1 MKRNIIKQIV
11 IAIAI
16 TIVGGAQTKAQSI
29 NSFREQ
35 SNIDPGIE
43 SWQLTRQGNLSP
55 SLYTGA
61 MQWTLPLYTYKDPDF
76 ELPIALEYFY
86 DGFKPR
92 EATGSVGLGWALNAG
107 GVITREVRGLRDEH
121 LFMKDYDPEYI
132 YGYYYAWKQSLT
144 INSGSNFSLLRD
156 NLHYAVGIDYGDMTF
171 MEMLSENLPGNTLMC
186 RATAYQERYDIEP
199 DIFRFNFCG
208 HSGEFRFGNDGAI
221 QVISSNES
229 NDALSIDVR
238 EMEGPDCRTFYFI
251 ITTADG
257 YKYTFGSNEHSFEY
271 STSTCYS
278 TDDPKGL
285 AHTFLNGDQTI
296 TAWKLTSIESPS
308 GRKLVFEYDH
318 YYDIEATTH
327 KSYTP
332 YLEAISANEDS
343 LPSYM
348 ERRLNLCRTRLLK
361 QIALK
366 VNNRTVPIATFS
378 WSERTD
384 AQDEH
389 CTANYRHSSI
399 LQEIQTVRT
408 QKNRCL
414 SSITVRNANGNEV
427 ECITLGYNTLGSS
440 SGPRKL
446 LLSFV
451 NIKKSGK
458 WNFEYNQTPS
468 NDSLPTADVEYVIDI
483 FGYWG
488 GSSSADLR
496 GCLPSYLRGSLQQNA
511 STDYSLPRE
520 QTGALH
526 KIIYPTGGHSIIE
539 YEKNHVKKLLDRTWA
554 QKPFLQTFNHDVCG
568 IRVAKI
574 TDYDGSEAV
583 SAKEF
588 QYDDGVFWQQ
598 PRLCVECLYYK
609 QVFHP
614 INASSF
620 LMPLKATF
628 YSSNGFNTYGY
639 GQRLGYEVVTELH
652 SDGSRTVHTFFG
664 WNHYPDSFPESV
676 SSTPLD
682 ILPYNDEEAT
692 KMLNMFECPSS
703 DYSLFRGLPKSISEY
718 DALDN
723 LRYHKE
729 FSYVPEAPSVVYEA
743 MNCMSLYACIPH
755 FRMKPLLHTIM
766 ESKDGLSVKTKFD
779 MDPQGRLSSKTVID
793 LQSNRE
799 IEESYS
805 YCTNYSSDD
814 ASVCFGAVRDVVTI
828 VKEESSQ
835 NRFVTDFVRFGYN
848 RADGSAKPTSMT
860 VYKLDK
866 PEPDSLRSRIPGSKP
881 CNVTRITRDSKLLP
895 TRVDY
900 PGGAYITYT
909 WDALGRNISSRTVN
923 GTQGKTT
930 YTWKDMVG
938 LSSLTLPS
946 GLSASYSYDY
956 YGRLSEERNSD
967 GNAVRHIEGRLGCE
981 YGGLLSRI
989 ATKTVLDEND
999 SSFSLDVDYYD
1010 ALGRKSQSVYVGD
1023 PGAFPSIIQPFKY
1036 DSMDRADSVAFLP
1049 YATDTIQTMNPAI
1062 VYQNLWETKSAEWY
1076 EATFGEGSRPFY
1088 IKEYEPWKGGR
1099 VLSEQKPGTR
1109 YQQEG
1114 KKVVF
1119 QYGKNT
1125 TDDAVLRLSFAMPSA
1140 SNAFVKCSG
1149 LWDDDKLQRT
1159 TRVSEEGDTTVIF
1172 SDVAGQT
1179 ILSRSINNGSKHD
1192 TYFIRDLK
1200 DSLVMVIQPEGSSRI
1215 NTGTIIPFNG
1225 TFAHDYCFGWLY
1237 DGFGRL
1243 VWKHNP
1249 GDGGTNFAYD
1259 RRGRLAY
1266 SDDANLRASS
1276 KGRYYLYDDYD
1287 RLTEEGICYPSTN
1300 YAGIC
1305 GGLDSGVS
1313 IKTMCSSCQDT
1324 HKLAYRTSSSAL
1336 ATNGIPLDMSFASV
1350 AGVVSSSDINRE
1362 RCLSMLSF
1370 EQLREIGNSMGNN
1383 TRRAYWYD
1391 GQGRLIQMLEK
1402 TSDGWTARYSTK
1414 YDFVGN
1420 PIKYCEQHTDPSGI
1434 THTLLVENT
1443 YDSRGRIT
1451 RCVRTLDGVTLDPV
1465 EYGYDGLGRTSD
1477 KTRNGANEAFKL
1489 RQTVERDL
1497 LGWISEINVV
1507 HPVEGTLFDEAIAYR
1522 LDGLIDEVTTY
1533 NCPRGDPGTPIVR
1546 NKYSYDHL
1554 GRLLGNSRWVDN
1566 AATDVRTEKNI
1577 QYDLNGNITF
1587 LRRNI
1592 NGTAQDIYFGYEGNQ
1607 ITGGC
1612 INPQTD
1618 FIEFW
1623 FTNDLNGNL
1632 TSDNYYNNI
1641 IEYNFLNLPSMVGDV
1656 TYTYLSDGTRLSARK
1671 ANGVGVITRGSFSY
1685 AIDASG
1691 AIRLESVGHSE
1702 GRIYVGNSGELKDC
1716 WNISDHLG
1724 NVRSVINPDGMI
1736 GSLWLEQSDYLPFGM
1751 RINELSDQLGDAQR
1765 WHLAGKEYQKFGSFD
1780 LGLVDFGARYYLPM
1794 YCRWTSVDPMAKSFS
1809 SISPFS
1815 YCNNNPISIIDK
1827 NGLRSI
1833 PLKDQFKEWI
1843 IKIDSWFG
1851 LRDTKEKDASK
1862 NHKGLDFNYS
1872 GGGDTDLGAPV
1883 LAAHEGIVSVHES
1896 TDGAAGRYV
1905 TITAPDESVKT
1916 KYFHLSSTKVKEGDY
1931 VGESQ
1936 EIGTMGGSADG
1947 KENKWSSH
1955 LHYEIHTKKDG
1966 KWTPINPSKDGTN
1979 TVESLIDPQLM
1990 IDESSKLYY
1999 GGKLPAAYIIS
2010 SPYQIKY
2017 TIFL

>member
-1 MKRNIIKQIV
+1 MKRNIIKQIG

-16 TIVGGAQTKAQSI
+16 TIVGGVQTKAQNI

-35 SNIDPGIE
+35 TNINPSIE

-121 LFMKDYDPEYI
+121 VFIKDDDHEYI
-132 YGYYYAWKQSLT
+132 YGYYYAWKQSLN
-144 INSGSNFSLLRD
+144 INSGSKFSLLRD
-156 NLHYAVGIDYGDMTF
+156 NLHYADGIDYGDMTF
-171 MEMLSENLPGNTLMC
+171 MEMLSEDLPGNTLMC
-186 RATAYQERYDIEP
+186 RATAYNERYDIEP

-221 QVISSNES
+221 QVLSPNES

-238 EMEGPDCRTFYFI
+238 EMEGPDCRSFYFI

-271 STSTCYS
+271 STNMCYS

-285 AHTFLNGDQTI
+285 SHTFLYGDLTI

-308 GRKLVFEYDH
+308 GRKLVFEYDQ

-332 YLEAISANEDS
+332 ALEALDVNNEPI
-343 LPSYM
+343 PSYM
-348 ERRLNLCRTRLLK
+348 EKRLNLCRTRLLK

-366 VNNRTVPIATFS
+366 VNNQTVPIATFI

-389 CTANYRHSSI
+389 CYANYSHSSI
-399 LQEIQTVRT
+399 LPEIQTVRT
-408 QKNRCL
+408 QKNRRL
-414 SSITVRNANGNEV
+414 SSITIKNTNGNNV
-427 ECITLGYNTLGSS
+427 ECITLGYNILGAS

-468 NDSLPTADVEYVIDI
+468 NDSLPTADVESFIDI

-488 GSSSADLR
+488 GSSLSDLR
-496 GCLPSYLRGSLQQNA
+496 GCPPTYLGGSLLQNTA
-511 STDYSLPRE
+511 TDYSLPRE
-520 QTGALH
+520 QTGALQ
-526 KIIYPTGGHSIIE
+526 KIVYPTGGHSLIE
-539 YEKNHVKKLLDRTWA
+539 YEKNHVKKLLDRTCT
-554 QKPFLQTFNHDVCG
+554 QKPFLQSFNKDVCG

-614 INASSF
+614 IIASSF
-620 LMPLKATF
+620 LMPLKAVF
-628 YSSNGFNTYGY
+628 YSSNGFNTWGY
-639 GQRLGYEVVTELH
+639 GQRHGYEIVTELH

-664 WNHYPDSFPESV
+664 WYPSKDSFLDSI
-676 SSTPLD
+676 SSITLD
-682 ILPYNDEEAT
+682 ILPYNDAETT
-692 KMLNMFECPSS
+692 KMLNMFECPSM

-723 LRYHKE
+723 LRYCKE

-743 MNCMSLYACIPH
+743 MNCMSVYACIPH
-755 FRMKPLLHTIM
+755 FRFKPIQHTIT
-766 ESKDGLSVKTKFD
+766 ESKDGLSVKTQFD
-779 MDPQGRLSSKTVID
+779 MDPNGRLSSRTLTD

-805 YCTNYSSDD
+805 YCTNYSSAD
-814 ASVCFGAVRDVVTI
+814 ASVCFGAVRDIVTI
-828 VKEESSQ
+828 VKEENSQ
-835 NRFVTDFVRFGYN
+835 TRFVTDYVRFGYN
-848 RADGSAKPTSMT
+848 RADGSAKPTSIT
-860 VYKLDK
+860 VFKLDK
-866 PEPDSLRSRIPGSKP
+866 PEPDSLWNRIPGSKA
-881 CNVTRITRDSKLLP
+881 CKVTRITRDSKLLP

-900 PGGAYITYT
+900 PGGAYIAYT

-938 LSSLTLPS
+938 LSSQTLPS
-946 GLSASYSYDY
+946 GLSTSYSYDY

-967 GNAVRHIEGRLGCE
+967 GDVVRHIEGRLGCE
-981 YGGLLSRI
+981 YGGQISRI
-989 ATKTVLDEND
+989 ATRTVLDEND
-999 SSFSLDVDYYD
+999 STFVLDVDYYD
-1010 ALGRKSQSVYVGD
+1010 ALGRKSQSVSVGE
-1023 PGAFPSIIQPFKY
+1023 PGIIPSIIQPFKY

-1049 YATDTIQTMNPAI
+1049 YATDAIQTKNPVLAF
-1062 VYQNLWETKSAEWY
+1062 QGLWEAKSAEWY
-1076 EATFGEGSRPFY
+1076 EANYGEGSRSFY

-1125 TDDAVLRLSFAMPSA
+1125 TDDAVLRLSFAIPSG
-1140 SNAFVKCSG
+1140 SNAYVKCSG
-1149 LWDDDKLQRT
+1149 LWADAKLQRT
-1159 TRVSEEGDTTVIF
+1159 TRISEEGDTTVIF
-1172 SDVAGQT
+1172 SDIAGKT
-1179 ILSRSINNGSKHD
+1179 ILSRSINNGTKHD
-1192 TYFIRDLK
+1192 TYYIRDQK

-1215 NTGTIIPFNG
+1215 NTGTIIPFG
-1225 TFAHDYCFGWLY
+1225 GSFAHDYCFEWLY

-1243 VWKHNP
+1243 VWRHNP
-1249 GDGGTNFAYD
+1249 GDGGSNFAYD
-1259 RRGRLAY
+1259 QRGRLAY
-1266 SDDANLRASS
+1266 SDDANLRASG

-1287 RLTEEGICYPSTN
+1287 RLTEEGLCCPSTD
-1300 YAGIC
+1300 YAGIYD
-1305 GGLDSGVS
+1305 GLSYGVS
-1313 IKTMCSSCQDT
+1313 IKTMCSSSQDT
-1324 HKLAYRTSSSAL
+1324 HKLVYRTSSSAR
-1336 ATNGIPLDMSFASV
+1336 ASNGIPRDMSFASV
-1350 AGVVSSSDINRE
+1350 AGVVSISDINNE
-1362 RCLSMLSF
+1362 RCLTMLSF
-1370 EQLREIGNSMGNN
+1370 EQLREIGTSMGGN

-1420 PIKYCEQHTDPSGI
+1420 PIKYCEQHTDPSGT

-1451 RCVRTLDGVTLDPV
+1451 RCVRTLDGVNLDPV
-1465 EYGYDGLGRTSD
+1465 EYGYDGLGRTSV

-1489 RQTVERDL
+1489 RQTVDRNL
-1497 LGWISEINVV
+1497 LGWISEINFA

-1522 LDGLIDEVTTY
+1522 FDGLIDEVTTY
-1533 NCPRGDPGTPIVR
+1533 NCPQGDPGTPIVR

-1566 AATDVRTEKNI
+1566 VATDVRTEKNI

-1587 LRRNI
+1587 IQRNL

-1612 INPQTD
+1612 INPQTV
-1618 FIEFW
+1618 FLELW
-1623 FTNDLNGNL
+1623 FTSDLNGNL
-1632 TSDNYYNNI
+1632 TSGSFYNCG
-1641 IEYNFLNLPSMVGDV
+1641 IEYNYLNLPSMVGDV

-1671 ANGVGVITRGSFSY
+1671 ANGAGVITRGSFSY

-1691 AIRLESVGHSE
+1691 TIRLESVGHSE

-1716 WNISDHLG
+1716 WNITDHLG
-1724 NVRSVINPDGMI
+1724 NVRSVINPDGMT

-1751 RINELSDQLGDAQR
+1751 RINELSDQLGAAQR
-1765 WHLAGKEYQKFGSFD
+1765 WHFAGKEYQKFDSSD
-1780 LGLVDFGARYYLPM
+1780 LGLIDFGARYYSPM
-1794 YCRWTSVDPMAKSFS
+1794 YCRWTSIDPMAEKEMH
-1809 SISPFS
+1809 ISPFA
-1815 YCNNNPISIIDK
+1815 YCGNNPTSFVDSEGKKRVLVVNEEDKHITVKATVYYYKGENFTQRNKLIKSLKAAATLINKQSGKYDSGGKSYSVSFEISVAGADLNPPAQISAEKGANGIKIVK
-1827 NGLRSI
+1827 NGSLSSV
-1833 PLKDQFKEWI
+1833 DGN
-1843 IKIDSWFG
+1843 KILASTDTNDDMILIENDYINDNIVIAHEIGHLLGAGLDSDGKKNHSESG
-1851 LRDTKEKDASK
+1851 LMQATRTKEQDPTFIDA
-1862 NHKGLDFNYS
+1862 NYREIIENGKG
-1872 GGGDTDLGAPV
+1872 
-1883 LAAHEGIVSVHES
+1883 
-1896 TDGAAGRYV
+1896 
-1905 TITAPDESVKT
+1905 
-1916 KYFHLSSTKVKEGDY
+1916 
-1931 VGESQ
+1931 
-1936 EIGTMGGSADG
+1936 
-1947 KENKWSSH
+1947 NK
-1955 LHYEIHTKKDG
+1955 LKK
-1966 KWTPINPSKDGTN
+1966 KKR
-1979 TVESLIDPQLM
+1979 
-1990 IDESSKLYY
+1990 
-1999 GGKLPAAYIIS
+1999 
-2010 SPYQIKY
+2010 
-2017 TIFL
+2017 